1 MQIFSGMLSG
11 IVPFFTTAV
20 DAVEPVVDAVE
31 AAQPGAIARFV
42 HMILE
47 AFFSFTQWAG
57 IPSYAVA
64 LLLLTI
70 VIKLLLFPLAMKQMR
85 STRAMQRIQPK
96 LKEIQEKYKSN
107 PQKLQEAQMKLYKEM
122 NFNPL
127 SGCLP
132 LLLQL
137 PIIYMLF
144 MGIRTFVPQSLEFY
158 NFFWITD
165 LSAPD
170 PTGWLLPLLVAG
182 STALQQFFQMANK
195 KDTMQRSM
203 LLIMPIMMFF
213 FCRSFPS
220 GLALYW
226 VYFGLLTL
234 IQQVFVNRKGKAEDA
249 IEAARVEAEEAEKQ
263 RRKNAK
269 KAAKQQYRKGD
280 AILADDD
287 DDDDNDD
294 DEDDD
299 EIAEE
304 APAVK
309 KWYPPGSP
317 EAEEQARVEEARLK
331 KERKNNNR

>member
-1 MQIFSGMLSG
+1 MQIFSGIFSNL
-11 IVPFFTTAV
+11 VPLFTDV
-20 DAVEPVVDAVE
+20 VEPVVDAVE
-31 AAQPGAIARFV
+31 TPQPGAIARFI

-47 AFFSFTQWAG
+47 WFFSFTQWVN

-70 VIKLLLFPLAMKQMR
+70 IIKLLLFPLAMKQMR

-96 LKEIQEKYKSN
+96 MKEIQEKYKSN

-132 LLLQL
+132 LLLQI
-137 PIIYMLF
+137 PIMYMLF
-144 MGIRTFVPQSLEFY
+144 SGIRTFVPEAVDFY
-158 NFFWITD
+158 TFFWIPN
-165 LSAPD
+165 LSLPD
-170 PTGWLLPLLVAG
+170 PTGWALPLLVAA
-182 STALQQFFQMANK
+182 STFLQQFFQMANK

-203 LLIMPIMMFF
+203 LLIMPVMMFF
-213 FCRSFPS
+213 FCRNFPA

-226 VYFGLLTL
+226 IFFGLLT
-234 IQQVFVNRKGKAEDA
+234 IVQQVFVNRKGKQEDA
-249 IEAARVEAEEAEKQ
+249 VEEARLATEEAEKQ
-263 RRKNAK
+263 RRKEAK
-269 KAAKQQYRKGD
+269 RLAKQQYRKGD
-280 AILADDD
+280 VILSDE
-287 DDDDNDD
+287 D

-299 EIAEE
+299 EEAEEVPEE

-317 EAEEQARVEEARLK
+317 EAEEQARIEEARLK
-331 KERKNNNR
+331 KERKKQKK